1 MTPETATTKPYFIV
15 FAALLALTLLTTG
28 VAYVNLGPFSAA
40 VALTIAVIKASL
52 VMIFFM
58 HLAHS
63 KYLTRVF
70 AGAGL
75 LWLIHMLIFTLSDYL
90 TR

>member
-1 MTPETATTKPYFIV
+1 MTQETATTKPYFIV

-40 VALTIAVIKASL
+40 VALTIAVIKAAL

-58 HLAHS
+58 HLGHS

-75 LWLIHMLIFTLSDYL
+75 LWLAHMLIFTLSDYL

>member
-1 MTPETATTKPYFIV
+1 MTPETATTKPYFLV

-28 VAYVNLGPFSAA
+28 VAYINLGPFSAA

-58 HLAHS
+58 HLVHS
-63 KYLTRVF
+63 SFLPRVF
-70 AGAGL
+70 AGAGI
-75 LWLIHMLIFTLSDYL
+75 LWLLHLLIFTLSDYL